1 MDYGM
6 LAVDRSRIEKAA
18 ADCGF
23 ELTPEL
29 QHDGLV
35 LRSARFPEYVRVQV
49 EAAGRFLL
57 TPSSGTILEGDVT
70 GVRECAD
77 GYDALYEVLLS
88 LAAKA
93 RTFPN
98 RVADTFRAR
107 TASMPNTTEIERLV
121 VQRVGQQL
129 FRDALLD
136 YWQGRCP
143 VTGLAVTG
151 LLRASHIKPWAVCN
165 DDNERLDVYNGL
177 LLAPQVDALF
187 DGGWA
192 TFEPNG
198 ELRLAVG
205 VDREAMDALGL
216 IRALKPVRL
225 SERHQSYLAF
235 HRLHVFQDQATGR

>member
-1 MDYGM
+1 M
-6 LAVDRSRIEKAA
+6 LALERSRLEKAA

-29 QHDGLV
+29 QVDGLV

-49 EAAGRFLL
+49 EAPGRFLL
-57 TPSSGTILEGDVT
+57 TPSSRTILAGNVT
-70 GVRECAD
+70 GVHECAD
-77 GYDALYEVLLS
+77 GYDALYEALLS

-98 RVADTFRAR
+98 RVANTFRAR

-129 FRDALLD
+129 FREALLD

-143 VTGLAVTG
+143 VTGLAIPG
-151 LLRASHIKPWAVCN
+151 LLRASHIKPWAMCS

-198 ELRLAVG
+198 ELRLAAGVG
-205 VDREAMDALGL
+205 RKVIEALGL
-216 IRALKPVRL
+216 MQPLMTVRL

-235 HRLHVFQDQATGR
+235 HRLHVFQDQPTVR